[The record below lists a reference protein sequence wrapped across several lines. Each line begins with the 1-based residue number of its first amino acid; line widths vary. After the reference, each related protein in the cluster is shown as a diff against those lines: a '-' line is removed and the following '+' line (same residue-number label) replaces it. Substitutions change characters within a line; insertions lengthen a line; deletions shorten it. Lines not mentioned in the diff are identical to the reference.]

1 VSATLFCAQ
10 AGAEGSLY
18 TARFFDEPFTGC
30 LHSSSRYVNMNS
42 GSVMNLRLVL
52 AGLAIWAGATI
63 VLRLIGQSL
72 FHPGNVLGLVVLFL
86 ISFPA
91 MAWVV
96 RRLCRSAH
104 LVREQWLKGAVS
116 VALPTLLLDPF
127 SSAFFSIVFPNIAP
141 EMAGVFGG
149 WILWCCAGALSGAIV
164 ERSGK
169 A

>member
-1 VSATLFCAQ
+1 
-10 AGAEGSLY
+10 
-18 TARFFDEPFTGC
+18 
-30 LHSSSRYVNMNS
+30 MNS
-42 GSVMNLRLVL
+42 RLVV
-52 AGLAIWAGATI
+52 AGLAIWAGGTI
-63 VLRLIGQSL
+63 VMRLVGQRL
-72 FHPGNVLGLVVLFL
+72 FQPGHVAGMAVLFL

-96 RRLCRSAH
+96 RGLCRRAR
-104 LVREQWLKGAVS
+104 LVREEWLQGAVS

-127 SSAFFSIVFPNIAP
+127 SSAFFSTVFPNIAP

-164 ERSGK
+164 ARPRK